1 MNKQILRLAIPNIIS
16 NITVPLLGMA
26 DLAIL
31 GHLDS
36 EKYLGAIALGGTIF
50 NVIYWS
56 FGFLRMGTSGFVSQA
71 YGQQN
76 RLRIT
81 AVLTHSLMIAFT
93 GGLLLIFLQYPI
105 AKTAFYFLSGSDE
118 VKQLALEYF
127 YIRIYAA
134 PATLGLYALNGWF
147 TGMQDA
153 KTPMF
158 MAIIIN
164 ILNIGFNVLFV
175 YGFDLKSDGVAW
187 GTLLAQYGGLILGI
201 LFIYTKYKVYIE
213 KIRLFFKIDI
223 VLMKKLF
230 HVNKDIFIRTLILIA
245 VISFFTVKS
254 AAVNDQILAVN
265 TLLLQYLLLF
275 SFIMDGFAYAA
286 EALAGKYY
294 GARDK
299 HQLLKMIKYV
309 FAWGMAMS
317 ILFTL
322 LYILFKDKLLF
333 LLTDNFRVIDQ
344 AGEYLFW
351 VSFIPIAGFAGFL
364 WDGIYIGTT
373 ASKLMRNTMVIS
385 AFIFYFPV
393 YYFLVDFYGN
403 HALWLAMILF
413 LAARGVSQT
422 LFAKKAVFN
431 FAFYHRK

>member
-81 AVLTHSLMIAFT
+81 AVLTHSLMIAFA
-93 GGLLLIFLQYPI
+93 GGLLLILLQYPI

-158 MAIIIN
+158 TAIVIN
-164 ILNIGFNVLFV
+164 IFNIGFNVLFV

-187 GTLLAQYGGLILGI
+187 GTLLAQYGGLILGG
-201 LFIYTKYKVYIE
+201 LFICKKYKVYIE
-213 KIRLFFKIDI
+213 KIRLFFKIDTL
-223 VLMKKLF
+223 LMKKLF
-230 HVNKDIFIRTLILIA
+230 QVNKDIFIRTLVLIT
-245 VISFFTVKS
+245 VVSFFTVKS

-294 GARDK
+294 GAHDRNM
-299 HQLLKMIKYV
+299 LWKMIKYV

-322 LYILFKDKLLF
+322 LYILFKNELLF
-333 LLTDNFRVIDQ
+333 LLTDNFRIIDQ

-351 VSFIPIAGFAGFL
+351 VSFIPVAGFAGFL

-373 ASKLMRNTMVIS
+373 ASKLMRNTMLIS

-393 YYFLVDFYGN
+393 YYLLVDFYGN

-413 LAARGVSQT
+413 LAARGISQT

-431 FAFYHRK
+431 FAFYQRK